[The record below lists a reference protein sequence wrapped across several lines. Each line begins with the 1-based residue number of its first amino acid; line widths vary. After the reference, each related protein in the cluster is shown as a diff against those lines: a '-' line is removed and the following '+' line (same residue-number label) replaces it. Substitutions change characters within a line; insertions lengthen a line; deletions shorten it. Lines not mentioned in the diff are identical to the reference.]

1 MKKTIIA
8 LLFPFVLVTT
18 GCSALDEF
26 SNGLDYVPAAT
37 DYVTDVQQF
46 ASDVPALTETAIT
59 DKEARIQ
66 LEESLT
72 AMKTNID
79 TFNELTP
86 PEMLEDVHNEALA
99 YNDTLEQGIDMYL
112 AGIEDGEFNT
122 ELLNESGIL
131 DDVEKYTNLLDD
143 FNQLIESE

>member
-1 MKKTIIA
+1 MKKTVIA
-8 LLFPFVLVTT
+8 LLFPFVLITT
-18 GCSALDEF
+18 GCSALDEI

-46 ASDVPALTETAIT
+46 ASDIPTLAETAIT
-59 DKEARIQ
+59 DKEARVQ

-72 AMKTNID
+72 TMKTNID

-86 PEMLEDVHNEALA
+86 PELLEDVHNEALA
-99 YNDTLEQGIDMYL
+99 YNESFEQGIDMYL
-112 AGIEDGEFNT
+112 SGMEDGEFNT

-131 DDVEKYTNLLDD
+131 DNVEKYTNLLDD
-143 FNQLIESE
+143 FNQLIE